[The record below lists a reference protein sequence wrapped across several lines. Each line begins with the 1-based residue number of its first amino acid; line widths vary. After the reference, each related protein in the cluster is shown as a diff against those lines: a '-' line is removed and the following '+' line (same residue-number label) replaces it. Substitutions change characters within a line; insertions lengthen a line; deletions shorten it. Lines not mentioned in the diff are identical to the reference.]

1 MLLYNTVMSVR
12 AAAEVGRY
20 PQNSRKS
27 QQPKEKKEKPDN
39 PDFQKLFNSYRV
51 DFRA

>member
-1 MLLYNTVMSVR
+1 MLLYNAVMSVR

-20 PQNSRKS
+20 PQNSRKP
-27 QQPKEKKEKPDN
+27 QQIKEKKETSEKS
-39 PDFQKLFNSYRV
+39 DFQKLFNSYRI